1 MLQGFLTYLQGVRW
15 LLKRP
20 LTLALLFIPLF
31 LGLLMIGGAFEV
43 FAQYENEIYSY
54 ILFTPSDSYFS
65 KGLYYVTK
73 FATQIGMYALMV
85 LVGFLGAN
93 LISSPVYD
101 YVSILVERSVLG
113 RKEEEISLLKSVL
126 LIPEEMKKLVFI
138 LFISFLLMIIPGIN
152 IISPFATAF
161 LLGWDFFDYPL
172 VRRGLS
178 FKERKSLAFKS
189 KWHILGLGLWLLIPF
204 VQILLLPMAVSGG
217 TMLGLEALQK
227 K

>member
-1 MLQGFLTYLQGVRW
+1 MLQGLLTYLRGVRW

-31 LGLLMIGGAFEV
+31 LGLLMIAGSFQL
-43 FAQYENEIYSY
+43 FSQYENEIYSY
-54 ILFTPSDSYFS
+54 VLFNPSDSYFS
-65 KGLYYVTK
+65 QGLYYVTK
-73 FATQIGMYALMV
+73 FLLQIGMYALMV

-101 YVSILVERSVLG
+101 YVSILVERSALG
-113 RKEEEISLLKSVL
+113 RKAEEISLWKSVL

-161 LLGWDFFDYPL
+161 F
-172 VRRGLS
+172 
-178 FKERKSLAFKS
+178 
-189 KWHILGLGLWLLIPF
+189 IGLGF
-204 VQILLLPMAVSGG
+204 F
-217 TMLGLEALQK
+217 
-227 K
+227 